1 MFYKRAVRDGTN
13 MFINHKNL
21 PNACKIQTRPNDPIS
36 REQIKENLQ
45 VPRERRHIVLGLV
58 MNKTVLFDVIK
69 GVDICIVYDTIEC
82 LLSAALW

>member
-1 MFYKRAVRDGTN
+1 MFYKRAVSDGTN

-36 REQIKENLQ
+36 REQIKENPQ

-58 MNKTVLFDVIK
+58 MNKTVLFYIHDK
-69 GVDICIVYDTIEC
+69 NMGKACTI
-82 LLSAALW
+82 LHNLST